1 MMFHGKNADK
11 LVQDLVWHVRDV
23 NVNYAKKDP
32 NAIKLAE
39 GEKVNNDVN
48 EGE

>member
-11 LVQDLVWHVRDV
+11 PVEELVWHAHDV
-23 NVNYAKKDP
+23 NVNHAKKDP
-32 NAIKLAE
+32 DAIKLVE